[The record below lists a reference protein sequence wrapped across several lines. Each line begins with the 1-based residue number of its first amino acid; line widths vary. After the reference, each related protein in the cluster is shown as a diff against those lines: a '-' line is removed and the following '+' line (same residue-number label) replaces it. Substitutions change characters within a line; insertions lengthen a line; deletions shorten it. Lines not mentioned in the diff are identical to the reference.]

1 MVFLPRVDVGRLSLA
16 LATDFW
22 NRAADLEAV
31 AAAFNFIWA
40 SARSWGVP
48 ARFMMVVVGAAP
60 GLKAAPRNALNVCG
74 ATGRRRDRSLLV
86 AAAKD
91 APGLW

>member
-1 MVFLPRVDVGRLSLA
+1 MGRLSLA

-22 NRAADLEAV
+22 NRAAERDAV
-31 AAAFNFIWA
+31 AAAFSFIWA

-48 ARFMMVVVGAAP
+48 ARFMMVVVAGAAP

-74 ATGRRRDRSLLV
+74 ATGGRRDRSLLV

>member
-1 MVFLPRVDVGRLSLA
+1 MGRLSLA
-16 LATDFW
+16 LATLFW
-22 NRAADLEAV
+22 KSAADLDAV
-31 AAAFNFIWA
+31 AAAFSFIWA

-48 ARFMMVVVGAAP
+48 ARFMVVVVGAAP
-60 GLKAAPRNALNVCG
+60 RLKAAPRNALNVCG
-74 ATGRRRDRSLLV
+74 ATGGRRDRSLLV